1 MPQTATYLRDC
12 GAEVVQYH
20 DDISQTQSE
29 NVNSIVNYH
38 NSRMRD
44 LDISVDFNAASRTED
59 PRGIEVLYLSES
71 GRVIAEKVSAA
82 ISSSSGLSF
91 TKSIHQ

>member
-1 MPQTATYLRDC
+1 VPQTATYLRDC

-44 LDISVDFNAASRTED
+44 LVDFNAASRTED

>member
-1 MPQTATYLRDC
+1 VPQTATYLRDC

-71 GRVIAEKVSAA
+71 G
-82 ISSSSGLSF
+82 LSF